1 MVLQI
6 LSLAKFTFFPY
17 TENILIHF
25 ALFFVLFYVRGCVMD
40 DAKIID
46 LYFDR
51 DETAITETDRKYGAY
66 CRSIAWNILQS
77 PEDAQECVSDTYLK
91 AWDTIPP
98 QKPNHFFAYL
108 AKICRH
114 FALGKL
120 DWKNAAKRKAEV
132 VSLTQ
137 EMELCIPDDR
147 RNAELEGKELGRILS
162 AFLRT
167 LTPENRMVFVRRYW
181 YVDTVADIAARY
193 GISESAVM
201 TRLSRTRDKL
211 RVYLKKEGIR
221 V

>member
-1 MVLQI
+1 MEDKQ
-6 LSLAKFTFFPY
+6 
-17 TENILIHF
+17 
-25 ALFFVLFYVRGCVMD
+25 
-40 DAKIID
+40 IID
-46 LYFDR
+46 LFFAR
-51 DETAITETDRKYGAY
+51 
-66 CRSIAWNILQS
+66 N
-77 PEDAQECVSDTYLK
+77 EDAIQHTADTYGNRLFVLADNIVRNDQDAEESVSDTYLK

-181 YVDTVADIAARY
+181 YVDTVADIASRY

-201 TRLSRTRDKL
+201 TRLSRTREKL
-211 RVYLKKEGIR
+211 RAYLKEEGIK